1 MRSGLKYL
9 VVASLIELIRDVRD
23 PVLRVVGL
31 GLGGCERGGEFE
43 IGGN

>member
-1 MRSGLKYL
+1 MLSGPQLRVFL
-9 VVASLIELIRDVRD
+9 RRGLDPDVRD

-31 GLGGCERGGEFE
+31 GLGGGERGGEFE